1 MRESGLYR
9 HIAIT
14 EARERAAQIGTAAL
28 SSTELLALLM
38 ATAPAKD
45 PFGATERLLTTYS
58 GLRGIAHARLHEL
71 EQVPGIN
78 HGKAIQLRS
87 AIEIGHRLHLEP
99 PPPRTQ
105 IKTPTDAAHILIPRI
120 GLLEQEE
127 VHVVNLST
135 RNHVL
140 GSEMVY
146 RGTLNSAGIRVGE
159 IFRSAIRDNAA
170 SIILAHNHPS
180 LDASPSG
187 DDIAVTR
194 EIIKGGKILG
204 IDMLDHL
211 IIAGNIYTSLKE
223 RGLGFD

>member
-1 MRESGLYR
+1 MGESQLYK

-14 EARERAAQIGTAAL
+14 EARERATQIGTSAL
-28 SSTELLALLM
+28 SSTELLALLIG
-38 ATAPAKD
+38 TAPAHD
-45 PFGATERLLTTYS
+45 PFGATERLLTTFS
-58 GLRGIAHARLHEL
+58 GLRGIAYARLHEI
-71 EQVPGIN
+71 EQIPGIS

-87 AIEIGHRLHLEP
+87 AIEVGHRLRLEP
-99 PPPRTQ
+99 PQPRIQ
-105 IKTPTDAAHILIPRI
+105 IKTPTDAAHILIPRLA
-120 GLLEQEE
+120 LLEQEE

-180 LDASPSG
+180 GEASPSG

-194 EIIKGGKILG
+194 EVIKGGKILG
-204 IDMLDHL
+204 IDTLDHL
-211 IIAGNIYTSLKE
+211 IIAGNIFTSLKE
-223 RGLGFD
+223 RGMGFE